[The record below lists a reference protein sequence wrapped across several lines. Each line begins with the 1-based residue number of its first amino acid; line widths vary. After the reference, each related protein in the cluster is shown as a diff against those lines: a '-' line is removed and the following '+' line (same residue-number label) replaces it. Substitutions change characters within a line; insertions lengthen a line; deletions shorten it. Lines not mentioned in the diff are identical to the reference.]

1 MFGGVKF
8 DVALGAVSIFVR
20 MADDFL
26 LPGFSVQFY
35 GMNLSVNIENTLFSF
50 SGSQNYSR
58 HHHNCGHDVTRSYA
72 RSALT
77 KQSGNINS
85 PNI

>member
-77 KQSGNINS
+77 NQSGN
-85 PNI
+85 